1 MYVLFLILGAIVQ
14 YSLWKKEK
22 FSALFI
28 FHATFLLYYVAVPT
42 LVFIFNSSLTIKPG
56 RFTYYIL
63 GSSFDDYYKGFGITI
78 FSYLTILASVFIRY
92 AYNKGKKPRLEK
104 NLENSFF
111 PMKIVYRYGWFF
123 LLVGGGSVLMFF
135 REFGGFRAALVFADT
150 LRYAGTDSSQY
161 YGPLTALFR
170 MLSFLVMGAA
180 YCFKVYK
187 DNSKS
192 KKGNILF
199 LVSIIL
205 SMMYLIF
212 NSGRA
217 TIVFFLVPFVL
228 EYVIKRNKNVILTTI
243 FIFIGVVVTAELFDI
258 ILYQMTTGSIAVAQS
273 NTTLM
278 SNVVSAVNDL
288 SFPYSNILMVTDMNE
303 LHGFRYGA
311 DYFIWIFDIIPTR
324 IFSSI
329 GISIPRFETLNAN
342 TSSFYYVLNP
352 LSYGGVPTDFITLGM
367 RQFSLAGL
375 ALNSV
380 FYSFFAMYIDKLSQ
394 KIGSKYNLIII
405 RFQMLFFTFI
415 TNNDLTDIIR
425 GNLFIF
431 IILIML
437 IGINRKMKRANIN
450 EAKIIQTG
458 PQFSIYDVRSE
469 NI

>member
-14 YSLWKKEK
+14 YGLWKKEK

-78 FSYLTILASVFIRY
+78 FSYLTILASVFIRF

-104 NLENSFF
+104 NFENSFF
-111 PMKIVYRYGWFF
+111 PMKIVYRYGLFF

-187 DNSKS
+187 DNTKS

-199 LVSIIL
+199 LVSFVL
-205 SMMYLIF
+205 SMMYLVF

-228 EYVIKRNKNVILTTI
+228 DYSIKRNKNVILTMVG
-243 FIFIGVVVTAELFDI
+243 IFIGVIFTAEVFDI
-258 ILYQMTTGSIAVAQS
+258 ILYQMTTGSIALTQS
-273 NTTLM
+273 NTTLL
-278 SNVVSAVNDL
+278 SNIVSTVNDL
-288 SFPYSNILMVTDMNE
+288 SFPYSNILMATDINE
-303 LHGFRYGA
+303 LHGFRYGT

-324 IFSSI
+324 IFSI
-329 GISIPRFETLNAN
+329 VGINIPRFETLNAN

-352 LSYGGVPTDFITLGM
+352 FAYGGVPTDFITFGM
-367 RQFSLAGL
+367 RQLSLAGL
-375 ALNSV
+375 AINSV
-380 FYSFFAMYIDKLSQ
+380 FYSFFAMYIDKLSH

-431 IILIML
+431 IMLIML
-437 IGINRKMKRANIN
+437 IGINKRKKRANVIESKSMN
-450 EAKIIQTG
+450 NKLKYSMG
-458 PQFSIYDVRSE
+458 DLRSD

>member
-1 MYVLFLILGAIVQ
+1 MYVLFLILGAIIQ

-28 FHATFLLYYVAVPT
+28 FHATFLLYYVVVPT
-42 LVFIFNSSLTIKPG
+42 LVFVFSSYLTLRPG

-63 GSSFDDYYKGFGITI
+63 GSSFEDYYKAFAITL
-78 FSYLTILASVFIRY
+78 FSYLIILSSIFIRY
-92 AYNKGKKPRLEK
+92 AYKKNKKSQLEK
-104 NLENSFF
+104 CLDKKYF

-123 LLVGGGSVLMFF
+123 LIVGGGSVLMFF
-135 REFGGFRAALVFADT
+135 KQFGGFRAALVFADT

-170 MLSFLVMGAA
+170 MLSFMVMGAA

-187 DNSKS
+187 DNTNS
-192 KKGNILF
+192 KKANLLF
-199 LVSIIL
+199 LVSFIL
-205 SMMYLIF
+205 SIMYLIF

-228 EYVIKRNKNVILTTI
+228 DYVIKRNKNIALTI
-243 FIFIGVVVTAELFDI
+243 VGLFIGVIVTAEVFDI
-258 ILYQMTTGSIAVAQS
+258 ILYQMTTGSIALNQS
-273 NTTLM
+273 NTTLL
-278 SNVVSAVNDL
+278 SNIVSAVNDL
-288 SFPYSNILMVTDMNE
+288 SFPYSNILVVTDINE
-303 LHGFRYGA
+303 LHGFRYGI

-329 GISIPRFETLNAN
+329 GINIPRFETLNAN

-352 LSYGGVPTDFITLGM
+352 LAYGGVPTDFITLGM

-375 ALNSV
+375 AINSA
-380 FYSFFAMYIDKLSQ
+380 FYSFFAMYIDKLSR

-405 RFQMLFFTFI
+405 RFQILFFTFI

-431 IILIML
+431 IMLIML
-437 IGINRKMKRANIN
+437 IRINRRMKRASAN
-450 EAKIIQTG
+450 EAKL
-458 PQFSIYDVRSE
+458 SINSVKYKIGKLRSG